1 MVQLGFLMM
10 QSVFA
15 NENPMQCQVQAKLL
29 EEERRLTVQILS
41 KGYRKD
47 LLGTKECIIMC
58 MEDSLKMPESQL
70 KLRCL

>member
-1 MVQLGFLMM
+1 MM